1 MTITQH
7 HLAVQAEN
15 ERLKKENELM
25 KQIASTEGFY
35 DFYFK
40 SITKYSSRIDAF
52 NYVNG
57 LYEKY
62 FGSKRYKNYWSFK
75 NVLNKRNVRN

>member
-25 KQIASTEGFY
+25 KKIASTEGFY

-40 SITKYSSRIDAF
+40 QINCFKNRREAF
-52 NYVNG
+52 KYVND
-57 LYEKY
+57 LYKKH
-62 FGSKRYKNYWSFK
+62 FGCYRYADYDSFRITSNRRK
-75 NVLNKRNVRN
+75 

>member
-7 HLAVQAEN
+7 HLAIQAEN

-35 DFYFK
+35 DYYFK
-40 SITKYSSRIDAF
+40 QISYYRNRREAF
-52 NYVNG
+52 KYVND
-57 LYEKY
+57 LYKKY
-62 FGSKRYKNYWSFK
+62 FGCHRYSDYDSFRITT
-75 NVLNKRNVRN
+75 NRRR

>member
-40 SITKYSSRIDAF
+40 VFRKKLYRLNTK
-52 NYVNG
+52 
-57 LYEKY
+57 L
-62 FGSKRYKNYWSFK
+62 
-75 NVLNKRNVRN
+75 L